1 MLKFL
6 NKQLEIMLLQ
16 AENSYYIRDLLDSP
30 ALDIVNSQD
39 LAYTMH
45 RLGIKEDLILEF
57 YLGTQI
63 FLFVLFI
70 RELRD
75 VQQYRDQQICM
86 LAVVLDY
93 WI

>member
-16 AENSYYIRDLLDSP
+16 AENSYYVRDLLDSP
-30 ALDIVNSQD
+30 ALNIINSQD

-45 RLGIKEDLILEF
+45 RLGIQKDLVLEF
-57 YLGTQI
+57 YLSTQI

-70 RELRD
+70 RKLRD
-75 VQQYRDQQICM
+75 VQQYCDQQICM
-86 LAVVLDY
+86 LAVILDY